1 MPVKQNFTGNSPR
14 CSATKPVRI
23 MKSRLSQKKN
33 LRKIAGCL
41 STKDATELKAIIEQ
55 GCERIDQDAWKN
67 LH

>member
-1 MPVKQNFTGNSPR
+1 MPVKHTIIRNSPR
-14 CSATKPVRI
+14 CSATKPVSI
-23 MKSRLSQKKN
+23 IKNRLPQKKN

-41 STKDATELKAIIEQ
+41 STKDATELKTIIEQ